1 MATLKTS
8 DYRNST
14 VLRIFSEKEF
24 INTNPDYQRPGGIW
38 SVPKKQLLIDSILND
53 YDIPKLYFNQT
64 KDEKYEFAIIDGRQR
79 LESIWEFINGDFTL
93 SDEFVYFKDSNVNA
107 KNLSYADLARE
118 YPKLKINFDSYVL
131 PIIII
136 ETDEIELIEDMFS
149 RLNEAVPLNA
159 AEKRNSIGGS
169 MTVSIRNVAEN
180 LFFKRKVKFSNSRYQ
195 HREVACRLLFL
206 IYSLSNNNKV
216 IDTKRPYL
224 DKMTLFYK
232 DNPNVS
238 PDSTEKEVKSVLS
251 SMNNI
256 FINDDILLRS
266 QSNITIY
273 FLVFR
278 NAIINDEVDKIS
290 RKNLLGFYE
299 SLAENRKVAEKDITE
314 ANYDYLE
321 YERMSQQGTND
332 SVSIRE
338 RVRVLAEYLDLEKTT
353 VPNKA
358 PR

>member
-8 DYRNST
+8 EYRNST
-14 VLRIFSEKEF
+14 VLRIFSEKGF

-38 SVPKKQLLIDSILND
+38 SLQKKQLLIDSILND

-93 SDEFVYFKDSNVNA
+93 SDEFIYFKDSKVNA
-107 KNLSYADLARE
+107 KNLSYADLAKE

-136 ETDEIELIEDMFS
+136 ETDELELIEDMFS

-159 AEKRNSIGGS
+159 AEKRNSLGGP
-169 MTVSIRNVAEN
+169 MTKCIRNVALN
-180 LFFKRKVKFSNSRYQ
+180 DFFKKKVKFSNSRYQ

-206 IYSLSNNNKV
+206 IDSLKNNNKV
-216 IDTKRPYL
+216 LDTKRPYL

-232 DNPNVS
+232 DNPSIS
-238 PDSTEKEVKSVLS
+238 PKPVEKEVESILS
-251 SMNNI
+251 EMNKI
-256 FINDDILLRS
+256 FTNDDVLLRS

-278 NAIINDEVDKIS
+278 NAILNNELEKIS
-290 RKNLLGFYE
+290 RKKFLKFYE
-299 SLAENRKVAEKDITE
+299 TLAENRKIAEKDITE

-321 YERMSQQGTND
+321 FERMSQQGTND

-338 RVRVLAEYLDLEKTT
+338 RVRVVSEYLELKKTT
-353 VPNKA
+353 VPNKV
-358 PR
+358 